1 VQADLEFD
9 QLVHTVIEPVR
20 RYLNRRTD
28 HATADDIT
36 AEVLVVLWRRLS
48 SVPAGAEVPWAIG
61 IARLQLNNFE
71 RAERRRNRLVAKI
84 ISADA
89 PTDTYTDE
97 DTESD
102 ERADEVRSALG
113 RLRRA
118 DAEILRLHAWDE
130 LTTAQIAIALGIS
143 SNAVSIRLHRA
154 KQKFIRQMRNDSE
167 VHGHVQAEGR
177 N

>member
-1 VQADLEFD
+1 MQADLDFD

-28 HATADDIT
+28 HATADDIA

-48 SVPAGAEVPWAIG
+48 SVPAGDEVPWAIG

-71 RAERRRNRLVAKI
+71 RAERRRQRLVAKI
-84 ISADA
+84 VSTDP
-89 PTDTYTDE
+89 PTDTY
-97 DTESD
+97 SD
-102 ERADEVRSALG
+102 ADSASSERDDEVRSALG

-118 DAEILRLHAWDE
+118 DAELLRLHAWDE
-130 LTTAQIAIALGIS
+130 LSIPQIAVALGIS
-143 SNAVSIRLHRA
+143 TNAVSIRLHRA

-167 VHGHVQAEGR
+167 VRGHVQAEGR

>member
-1 VQADLEFD
+1 MQPDLDFD

-28 HATADDIT
+28 HATADDIA
-36 AEVLVVLWRRLS
+36 AEVLVVLWRRIS

-71 RAERRRNRLVAKI
+71 RAERRRQRLVAKI
-84 ISADA
+84 VSADP
-89 PTDTYTDE
+89 PTDAYAPADFE
-97 DTESD
+97 RD
-102 ERADEVRSALG
+102 ERADEVRAALG

-118 DAEILRLHAWDE
+118 DAELLTLHAWDE
-130 LTTAQIAIALGIS
+130 LSNAQIAVALGIS
-143 SNAVSIRLHRA
+143 SNAVAIRLHRA
-154 KQKFIRQMRNDSE
+154 KQKFLRQMRNDSA
-167 VHGHVQAEGR
+167 VRGHVQAEGR